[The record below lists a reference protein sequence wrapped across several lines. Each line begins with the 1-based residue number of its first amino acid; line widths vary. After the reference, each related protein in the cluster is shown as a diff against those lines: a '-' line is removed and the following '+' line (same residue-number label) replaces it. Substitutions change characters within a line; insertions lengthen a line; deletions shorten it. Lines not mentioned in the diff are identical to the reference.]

1 MLIENPLNESSLAFP
16 LLEWFH
22 IIGFVC
28 GVGTI
33 ALVNFRLLGVGLTR
47 KTAAQ
52 LWSETMPWTL
62 AGLSLAIFSGLLLF
76 SIDPDA
82 YYVNRAFILKMIYL
96 VLAIGFYYT
105 AVYKAVSSASEGRRR
120 IVACISL
127 GLWALVLF
135 SGIFIGFIDS
145 TQAYTYP
152 VILSLHILALAFF
165 GGMIVVTDL
174 RLLGV
179 GMRSYSISE
188 IVNGLRVPK
197 RFGFA
202 LAAVCGVLLLA
213 WGSMQYSWSRWF
225 WIKITLLVLV
235 AVSYLKFR
243 RDVYNN
249 AAELDRAAKIP
260 RRAKLAAVLSL
271 LLWTGVACAGRGPAT
286 IKDIMHS
293 MVDPNGDY
301 VFKSV
306 QEIADEHGIREKAP
320 KTDADWEDV
329 RQHLIVLR
337 DAPGILTTE
346 GRLAAR
352 PRDRSRNPEV
362 ENEPAD
368 VQKLLNADRQSFIR
382 RARRL
387 HDAAALAIK
396 AVDAKDKD
404 GLLHAIDGIDKACE
418 NCHLHYWYPNDKRAQ
433 EAAKEDGITDE

>member
-16 LLEWFH
+16 ILECFH

-47 KTAAQ
+47 KSAAQ
-52 LWSETMPWTL
+52 LWSETMLWTL
-62 AGLSLAIFSGLLLF
+62 AGLSLAIFSGLMLF
-76 SIDPDA
+76 TIDPDA
-82 YYVNRAFILKMIYL
+82 YYLNRAFRLKMVYL
-96 VLAIGFYYT
+96 VLAIVFYYT
-105 AVYKAVSSASEGRRR
+105 AVYKAVSWASAVTRPL
-120 IVACISL
+120 IACVSL

-145 TQAYTYP
+145 TQAYAYP
-152 VILSLHILALAFF
+152 VLLSLHVAALAFF

-179 GMRSYSISE
+179 GMSSYSVSE

-202 LAAVCGVLLLA
+202 LAAACGVLLLGV
-213 WGSMQYSWSRWF
+213 GSARYSWNRWF
-225 WIKITLLVLV
+225 TIKITLLVLI
-235 AVSYLKFR
+235 AISYLIFR
-243 RDVYNN
+243 RGVYNN

-260 RRAKLAAVLSL
+260 GRAKLAAGLSL

-306 QEIADEHGIREKAP
+306 QQIADEHGIREKAP
-320 KTDADWEDV
+320 RTDADWEDV
-329 RQHLIVLR
+329 RQHLVVLR

-352 PRDRSRNPEV
+352 PRDRSRNPQV
-362 ENEPAD
+362 ENEPD
-368 VQKLLNADRQSFIR
+368 EVQKLLNADRPSFIR

-387 HDAAALAIK
+387 HDAASLAIQ

-404 GLLHAIDGIDKACE
+404 ALFHAIDGIDKACE

-433 EAAKEDGITDE
+433 EAAKEDGITE